1 MWKARVPTREDVMT
15 KPTNAPLRPRHGR
28 PGRPRSIARHGRLA
42 RRHPF
47 VALGKIIAGIAVV
60 ASVSAF
66 SLAGMAVNDV
76 VASTKP
82 SVTLVDP
89 VTHKKVTQQQAIA
102 AMQGS
107 FNVLL
112 AGSDSGDGNAAYG
125 ARGEN
130 LNDVTMLM
138 HVSQDHQHVTVVSF
152 PRDMLVPI
160 PSCPR
165 ADGGSYPAMSSQ
177 KINVSLSYGGLACTV
192 LTVEK
197 LTGLQIPYAAV
208 IQFDGVVDMSNA
220 VGGVPVCLSGPI
232 RDPYTGLDLPA
243 GTSTI
248 QGAQALAFLRTRHG
262 VGDGSDLGRISNQQ
276 VFLSSLVR
284 TIKSADTLGN
294 PIKVYSLAKAAA
306 SNMQLSTS
314 LSNVQTMASMAVAL
328 KGADLANIVFVQFP
342 TNYVPGGGAV
352 APDPPGSRALL
363 AALQNDEPVQVTGS
377 TGVGSVEDP
386 THASTE
392 AAAGAGGAT
401 TAPSQ
406 APSKSAQAPAS
417 GTSGATQ
424 PPAGGGSGGSAVAL
438 PDEVHGQTANDYTCS
453 RPFGK

>member
-1 MWKARVPTREDVMT
+1 MSEL
-15 KPTNAPLRPRHGR
+15 TNAPLRPRHGR
-28 PGRPRSIARHGRLA
+28 PGRPASIARHGRLA
-42 RRHPF
+42 RRNPF
-47 VALGKIIAGIAVV
+47 AALGKILAGVGVV

-66 SLAGMAVNDV
+66 SLAGMAVGDV
-76 VASTKP
+76 VNSTKP
-82 SVTLVDP
+82 AVQLVDP
-89 VTHKKVTQQQAIA
+89 STHKVVTKQQGIE

-125 ARGEN
+125 QRSEN

-138 HVSQDHQHVTVVSF
+138 HVSKDHQHVTVVSF

-160 PSCPR
+160 PSCPNGN
-165 ADGGSYPAMSSQ
+165 GGNYSAMSSQ
-177 KINVSLSYGGLACTV
+177 KINNSLSYGGLACTV
-192 LTVEK
+192 LTVQK
-197 LTGLQIPYAAV
+197 LTGMSIPYAAL

-232 RDPYTGLDLPA
+232 KDPLSGLDLPA

-284 TIKSADTLGN
+284 TIKSADTLSN
-294 PIKVYSLAKAAA
+294 PVTVYSLAKAAA

-328 KGADLANIVFVQFP
+328 KGADLSNIVFVQFP
-342 TNYVPGGGAV
+342 TNYVDGGAAV
-352 APDPPGSRALL
+352 APDPTGAKALL
-363 AALQNDEPVQVTGS
+363 TALQNDEAVQVTGT
-377 TGVGSVEDP
+377 TGLGSVQDP
-386 THASTE
+386 THASTD
-392 AAAGAGGAT
+392 ASAGAGAAT

-406 APSKSAQAPAS
+406 PVQGASQAPA
-417 GTSGATQ
+417 TTQ
-424 PPAGGGSGGSAVAL
+424 TAPAGSGSVAL
-438 PDEVHGQTANDYTCS
+438 PSQVHGQSANDYTCS

>member
-1 MWKARVPTREDVMT
+1 MT
-15 KPTNAPLRPRHGR
+15 DSTNAPLRPRHGR
-28 PGRPRSIARHGRLA
+28 PGRPTSIARHGRLA

-47 VALGKIIAGIAVV
+47 VALGKILAGVAVV

-66 SLAGMAVNDV
+66 SLAGIAVGDV
-76 VASTKP
+76 VTSTKP
-82 SVTLVDP
+82 AVVLVDP
-89 VTHKKVTQQQAIA
+89 TTHKEVTKQQGID

-125 ARGEN
+125 KRGEN

-138 HVSQDHQHVTVVSF
+138 HVSQDHQHITVVSF

-160 PSCPR
+160 PSCPKE
-165 ADGGSYPAMSSQ
+165 DGSGDYSAMSSQ

-192 LTVEK
+192 LTVEN
-197 LTGLQIPYAAV
+197 LTGLSIPYAAV

-232 RDPYTGLDLPA
+232 KDPYTGLDLPA

-248 QGAQALAFLRTRHG
+248 EGQQALAFLRTRHG

-294 PIKVYSLAKAAA
+294 PVKVYSLAKAAA

-314 LSNVQTMASMAVAL
+314 LSNVQTLASMAVAL

-342 TNYVPGGGAV
+342 TNYVAGGGAV
-352 APDPPGSRALL
+352 APDPTGEKALL
-363 AALQNDEPVQVTGS
+363 TALQNDEAVQVTGN
-377 TGVGSVEDP
+377 TGIGSVQDP
-386 THASTE
+386 SHPTTD
-392 AAAGAGGAT
+392 AGATAAPT
-401 TAPSQ
+401 TAPST
-406 APSKSAQAPAS
+406 APTAPTTAPTAGTDS
-417 GTSGATQ
+417 GST
-424 PPAGGGSGGSAVAL
+424 VAL
-438 PDEVHGQTANDYTCS
+438 PDQVHGQSASDYTCS
-453 RPFGK
+453 KPFSG